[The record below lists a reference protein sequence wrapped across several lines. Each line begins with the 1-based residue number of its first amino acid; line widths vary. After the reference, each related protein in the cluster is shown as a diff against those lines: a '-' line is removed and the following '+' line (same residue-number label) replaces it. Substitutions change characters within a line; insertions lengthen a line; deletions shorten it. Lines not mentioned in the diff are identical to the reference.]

1 MEGEAMIKPYIKH
14 LHTATI
20 VEVEDFGVIDLRKLP
35 IRVYEDQPG
44 LYEISFMKH
53 NQRDGTES
61 YILTE
66 AGGSNMMNYGGRH
79 LGVLRIIE

>member
-1 MEGEAMIKPYIKH
+1 MIKPYVKH

-20 VEVEDFGVIDLRKLP
+20 VEVEDFGVIDLRELP

-44 LYEISFMKH
+44 RYEILFMH
-53 NQRDGTES
+53 YHHGDGTES

-66 AGGSNMMNYGGRH
+66 VGGSNMMNYGGRH